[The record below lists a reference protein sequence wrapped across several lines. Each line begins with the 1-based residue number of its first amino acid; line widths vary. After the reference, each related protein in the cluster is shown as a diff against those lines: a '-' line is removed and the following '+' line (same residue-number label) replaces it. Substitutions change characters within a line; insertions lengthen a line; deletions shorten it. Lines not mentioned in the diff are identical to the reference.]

1 MKKNRCYS
9 LEVYQKPCVEEIN
22 LSKNLSFL
30 EQGFSGTF
38 LPDEIDLDGME
49 GDEDDN
55 F

>member
-1 MKKNRCYS
+1 MKKDDLGLRPYEQPRANIFI
-9 LEVYQKPCVEEIN
+9 LADTLN
-22 LSKNLSFL
+22 LL

-38 LPDEIDLDGME
+38 APDELDLDGME